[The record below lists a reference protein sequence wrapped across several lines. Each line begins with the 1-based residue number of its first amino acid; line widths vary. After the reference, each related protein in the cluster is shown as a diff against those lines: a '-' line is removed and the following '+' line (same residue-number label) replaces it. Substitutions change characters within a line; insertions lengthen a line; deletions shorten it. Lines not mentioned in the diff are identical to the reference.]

1 MNAQGEEQCLKELED
16 DGVQIEA
23 NPDKEAF
30 AALCGSVYD
39 IFNDSMGSDEVLTM
53 VQDYVASLR

>member
-1 MNAQGEEQCLKELED
+1 
-16 DGVQIEA
+16 
-23 NPDKEAF
+23 
-30 AALCGSVYD
+30 VYD